1 MLYGIITENQAA
13 ALAACLYKQP
23 QFVRLLIMLLP
34 LARKAD
40 DLNNARDRANAVEWI
55 GRNGV
60 DAESVRFVS
69 ISTSQAGKLLAID
82 GKNAR
87 YHLRHLE
94 DCGAIIRIAEPT
106 GTCSALYAL
115 AVPEGSR
122 GSVSP
127 NNADPLAKPQ
137 GVGTRAL
144 GGRYKGSRGSVSP
157 NNADPTIN
165 HQLFTKGTAS
175 APGSLEKPASLPPD
189 VPTMHR
195 FTESQMQAMPP
206 AILRVAREYCPQM
219 LPDFPGGGETA

>member
-13 ALAACLYKQP
+13 ALVACLYKQP

-40 DLNNARDRANAVEWI
+40 DLNNARDRANAAEWI

-115 AVPEGSR
+115 AVPE
-122 GSVSP
+122 
-127 NNADPLAKPQ
+127 
-137 GVGTRAL
+137 
-144 GGRYKGSRGSVSP
+144 GSRGSVSP